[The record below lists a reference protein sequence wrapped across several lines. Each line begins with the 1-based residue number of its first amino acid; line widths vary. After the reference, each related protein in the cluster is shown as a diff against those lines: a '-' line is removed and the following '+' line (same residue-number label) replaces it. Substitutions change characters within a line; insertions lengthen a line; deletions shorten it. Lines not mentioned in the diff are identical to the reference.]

1 MEVSSK
7 KLEETLYLVIMYP
20 CVVESKAQGFLLPCI
35 QRSCWWQVR
44 LVAMH
49 PEKLPVAA
57 SVGKLFIME

>member
-20 CVVESKAQGFLLPCI
+20 CAVESKAQGFF
-35 QRSCWWQVR
+35 
-44 LVAMH
+44 ATMH
-49 PEKLPVAA
+49 TEKLPVAG